1 SDGSLRWLGSMVL
14 VETGDVVLHTIE
26 GMGDGLGLHQ
36 TRLRLRRV
44 LRGCPERGHGLGGR
58 PPSLLMVEVEASN
71 EVELAI
77 DLVLDERR
85 DLRIEGGR
93 GREVG
98 DDDSAQLTWTVET
111 TVELSPVRR
120 RVRQCIPD
128 HVTPAELDVQTR
140 SGRAG
145 VKQHDGDLPIVPVLL
160 LLS

>member
-1 SDGSLRWLGSMVL
+1 
-14 VETGDVVLHTIE
+14 
-26 GMGDGLGLHQ
+26 
-36 TRLRLRRV
+36 
-44 LRGCPERGHGLGGR
+44 
-58 PPSLLMVEVEASN
+58 PPPVRMVEVDASSATA
-71 EVELAI
+71 LAI
-77 DLVLDERR
+77 DLVRDERR

-111 TVELSPVRR
+111 TVELGPVRR

-140 SGRAG
+140 SGRAR
-145 VKQHDGDLPIVPVLL
+145 VKQHDGDPPVVPVLL